1 MRAFSGTPPNLLS
14 DLKGKVVVC
23 AGAGNPP
30 EEGHGIGAMTSLV
43 LARQGAHVVSVS
55 NVAVNCDTVTAAVKE
70 EGGSGTSIVADC
82 TKLEECEKLAK
93 AVLDQY
99 GKVDVLIN
107 AGIHTAL
114 PMGFAKMT
122 PDKWQLNLDLNL
134 NAHFNLIYSF
144 LPHFQ
149 ERKAGNIMHYTTF
162 GSHVALGMGNQ
173 RHGYFAGK
181 GAAAILTKRI
191 GIENAKLGIRANV
204 LSIGY
209 TTGPLVNRAVAKVGA
224 SIEAVTAT
232 RDGNVPRGVQITPD
246 EVANVA
252 LFLASDASSGINAT
266 EIFVDGGN
274 NSATYGP

>member
-1 MRAFSGTPPNLLS
+1 M
-14 DLKGKVVVC
+14 
-23 AGAGNPP
+23 
-30 EEGHGIGAMTSLV
+30 
-43 LARQGAHVVSVS
+43 
-55 NVAVNCDTVTAAVKE
+55 
-70 EGGSGTSIVADC
+70 GSGISIVADC
-82 TKLEECEKLAK
+82 TKLEECEKLCK
-93 AVLDQY
+93 AVVDKY

-149 ERKAGNIMHYTTF
+149 AQKAGNIMHYTTF

-204 LSIGY
+204 VSIGY

-224 SIEAVTAT
+224 SIEDVTAT
-232 RDGNVPRGVQITPD
+232 RDGNVPRGKQITPE

-266 EIFVDGGN
+266 YGFLDGGN
-274 NSATYGP
+274 KSST